1 MVAIVTNIEADHMD
15 TYQGDFEN
23 LKQTLLICNNLPF
36 YGRAV
41 MCVDDPVIRE
51 LLPRVGRQ
59 TTTYGFSEDADVRV
73 EDYQQIGPQGHFT
86 LLRQDKEPMRVTL
99 NAPGRHNALN
109 AAAAVA
115 VATEEG
121 IDDEAILRALES
133 FQGTGRR
140 FDLGEFPLE
149 PVNGKSGTAMLVDDY
164 GHHLTE
170 WTHIV
175 KGARRL
181 AG

>member
-1 MVAIVTNIEADHMD
+1 
-15 TYQGDFEN
+15 
-23 LKQTLLICNNLPF
+23 
-36 YGRAV
+36 

-59 TTTYGFSEDADVRV
+59 ITTYGFSDDADVRV
-73 EDYQQIGPQGHFT
+73 EDYRQVGAQGHFR
-86 LLRQDKEPMRVTL
+86 LVRARIKRSLQVTL

-121 IDDEAILRALES
+121 IDDRAILRALES

-140 FDLGEFPLE
+140 FDFLGEFPL
-149 PVNGKSGTAMLVDDY
+149 GRSQRQTGQRHAD
-164 GHHLTE
+164 
-170 WTHIV
+170 
-175 KGARRL
+175 R
-181 AG
+181 

>member
-1 MVAIVTNIEADHMD
+1 
-15 TYQGDFEN
+15 
-23 LKQTLLICNNLPF
+23 
-36 YGRAV
+36 

-73 EDYQQIGPQGHFT
+73 EDYQQIGPQGT
-86 LLRQDKEPMRVTL
+86 LRCCAGQRADARHPEC
-99 NAPGRHNALN
+99 AGRHNALN

-133 FQGTGRR
+133 FRGR
-140 FDLGEFPLE
+140 GAASISS
-149 PVNGKSGTAMLVDDY
+149 VNSR
-164 GHHLTE
+164 
-170 WTHIV
+170 WSQ
-175 KGARRL
+175 
-181 AG
+181 

>member
-1 MVAIVTNIEADHMD
+1 
-15 TYQGDFEN
+15 
-23 LKQTLLICNNLPF
+23 
-36 YGRAV
+36 

-59 TTTYGFSEDADVRV
+59 TTTYGFSDDADVRV

-86 LLRQDKEPMRVTL
+86 LLRQGMADFIVTL

-121 IDDEAILRALES
+121 IEDDAILRALES
-133 FQGTGRR
+133 F
-140 FDLGEFPLE
+140 
-149 PVNGKSGTAMLVDDY
+149 
-164 GHHLTE
+164 GHRTPF
-170 WTHIV
+170 
-175 KGARRL
+175 
-181 AG
+181 